1 MFMSLKFHQNLR
13 NMSWRSCKGVLV
25 QFFVFLR
32 IVVDL
37 CGPVSPQMVF
47 FLVLDILWF
56 IVSVAG
62 VIFTLFLW
70 LLYHFFVSSSVTEE
84 NCFMKDADTC
94 YCKREG
100 KADVQFESKL
110 ACVADEVR

>member
-1 MFMSLKFHQNLR
+1 
-13 NMSWRSCKGVLV
+13 
-25 QFFVFLR
+25 
-32 IVVDL
+32 
-37 CGPVSPQMVF
+37 MVF

-70 LLYHFFVSSSVTEE
+70 LLYHIFVSSSVTEA
-84 NCFMKDADTC
+84 NCSMKDADTC

-100 KADVQFESKL
+100 EADVEFDSK
-110 ACVADEVR
+110 CDHSINMCGEYVTGVM